1 MERTDMKVADISLAN
16 DPDLRA
22 SITAIHRAAELAR
35 KTAIQTGTSLVIVD
49 EGQLRRI
56 PAEKL
61 IKDAAPNGD
70 QTP

>member
-1 MERTDMKVADISLAN
+1 MNVADISLAN

-35 KTAIQTGTSLVIVD
+35 KTAIQTGTSLVIVED
-49 EGQLRRI
+49 GQLRRI

-61 IKDAAPNGD
+61 INTPAANGGHT
-70 QTP
+70 Q